1 MNFNSDISL
10 VKYPLSFIGVWSEES
25 FYDKVK
31 FTIVFVLNIIG
42 IILNIIRLVITE
54 NNTDR
59 FEDMWYLFAFSSG
72 AIGIYVT
79 KKNIRKLIIITDW
92 IKENWHNY
100 EYLPQKAQI
109 IMYQQSVRTKK
120 TYLDTFYTCR
130 FV

>member
-10 VKYPLSFIGVWSEES
+10 VKYPLSLIGLWTEES
-25 FYDKVK
+25 SYDKVK

-42 IILNIIRLVITE
+42 TILNIIRLVITE
-54 NNTDR
+54 NNKDR

-79 KKNIRKLIIITDW
+79 KKNMRKLIIITDW
-92 IKENWHNY
+92 IKENWQNY

-109 IMYQQSVRTKK
+109 IMYRQSVRTKK
-120 TYLDTFYTCR
+120 HIWVLFTL
-130 FV
+130 V